1 MLDNAAKFFN
11 TLRISG
17 WFHGP
22 HRLVSVVW
30 SGDPLVG
37 AVSEVGL
44 PSPGVASLGND
55 LGFHLQLLRT
65 TDSFP
70 SDGSLTFTDA
80 SGWTTTVLLAT
91 LVHERISLRPGQ
103 ALLTRF
109 IEQVTAD
116 SRNRLIDIGG
126 RDRSRFDY
134 SSLFPGIHVTVLD
147 ILAGD
152 NVDIVADAHDLSLLP
167 ADSFDAAM
175 SVSVFEHLMMPWA
188 VIPQLNRI
196 LRDGGLVLVSTHQ
209 TLGMHDIPWDF
220 WRFSDTAWDA
230 LFNEYT
236 GFEIIERH
244 LDGEQYIVPFLITR
258 NKEFAERAAG
268 YEGSMVL
275 ARKIGP
281 CRMSWPLTPAQL
293 TTTIYPSDAA
303 DPSE

>member
-1 MLDNAAKFFN
+1 MLDSAAKFFN

-22 HRLVSVVW
+22 HRLVSVAW
-30 SGDPLVG
+30 SGDPLAGVV
-37 AVSEVGL
+37 AEVGL

-55 LGFHLQLLRT
+55 LCFSLQLLRT
-65 TDSFP
+65 TDAFP
-70 SDGSLTFTDA
+70 ADGMLTFTDA
-80 SGWTTTVLLAT
+80 SGWTGTVPLSS
-91 LVHERISLRPGQ
+91 LVAERVSMRPGRGVL
-103 ALLTRF
+103 ARF
-109 IEQVTAD
+109 IDQVTAD

-134 SSLFPGIHVTVLD
+134 SSLFPGIDVTVLD
-147 ILAGD
+147 ILPGD
-152 NVDIVADAHDLSLLP
+152 NVDIVADAHDLSQLP
-167 ADSFDAAM
+167 ANGFDAAM

-188 VIPQLNRI
+188 VIPQLNRV

-209 TLGMHDIPWDF
+209 TLGMHDLPWDF

-244 LDGEQYIVPFLITR
+244 LDGEQYIIPFMITP

-268 YEGSMVL
+268 FEGSMVL

-293 TTTIYPSDAA
+293 TTTIYPSDTA
-303 DPSE
+303 DHPE